1 MSYTVP
7 IIYTAL
13 CKHSVREGGNQ
24 YKNTLQCV
32 GFHQHTHIL
41 RETIN
46 LMCLMRE
53 TKRLK
58 EQNWTVA
65 GGEDDER
72 KMAVR
77 WLGHPDTRHRDSL
90 RCFSSTSNTVSKTK
104 STLSFFD
111 LPATSNSRDYLYLWQ
126 SYEMMPALKTECG
139 FTLKLK
145 GWPKCTAKWEMGV
158 REQCILLDPFQ

>member
-32 GFHQHTHIL
+32 GFHQHTHT
-41 RETIN
+41 EGN
-46 LMCLMRE
+46 NKFNVSNE
-53 TKRLK
+53 GNKKLK

-72 KMAVR
+72 KVAVR

-90 RCFSSTSNTVSKTK
+90 RCFPGTSNTVSKTK

-111 LPATSNSRDYLYLWQ
+111 LPASSNSTDYLYL
-126 SYEMMPALKTECG
+126 
-139 FTLKLK
+139 
-145 GWPKCTAKWEMGV
+145 
-158 REQCILLDPFQ
+158 